1 MIKNYLD
8 LIEWIRSPK
17 NTNKDYSLTLFQS
30 CILQR
35 LIKYSRVNENI
46 TYSNEV
52 ISEHMFRSKKH
63 VENNLPFLTKKNLIL
78 TKVNRSK
85 DDQGYFISKRTIRIN
100 WNKLQEIKTE
110 MEEYLSKMIKEEN
123 IQQEE
128 GIHQGYQCGHSNEI
142 KKVDSCPTDND
153 DTIGYRYIKKSGES
167 YTIENNNSVYMRY
180 MGVGDQLSLYF
191 LNQNGQKEIFITTYK
206 KKLKKY
212 FDTNGVEFKD
222 LTKQDL
228 MNMN

>member
-17 NTNKDYSLTLFQS
+17 NSSKDYSLTLFQS

-85 DDQGYFISKRTIRIN
+85 DDQGNFISKRTIRIN
-100 WNKLQEIKTE
+100 WEKLQEIKIEMDEYLTE
-110 MEEYLSKMIKEEN
+110 MLNENHIQEFGNETSTLGYNYVENDGDSYL
-123 IQQEE
+123 
-128 GIHQGYQCGHSNEI
+128 
-142 KKVDSCPTDND
+142 V
-153 DTIGYRYIKKSGES
+153 
-167 YTIENNNSVYMRY
+167 ENNNSVFMRY
-180 MGVGDQLSLYF
+180 IGVGDQLSLYF
-191 LNQNGQKEIFITTYK
+191 LTNNGEKEFYTRTYK
-206 KKLKKY
+206 NRLKQY
-212 FDTNGVEFKD
+212 FDKNGIEFKN

-228 MNMN
+228 INMN

>member
-17 NTNKDYSLTLFQS
+17 NSGKDYSLTLFQS

-100 WNKLQEIKTE
+100 WDKLQEIKTE
-110 MEEYLSKMIKEEN
+110 MEEYLSKMINEEN

-128 GIHQGYQCGHSNEI
+128 LIQQGYQFEPNDEI
-142 KKVDSCPTDND
+142 QKEDSYKKEGVDNL
-153 DTIGYRYIKKSGES
+153 GYKYIEKKGEG
-167 YTIENNNSVYMRY
+167 YLVENNNSVYMRY
-180 MGVGDQLSLYF
+180 LGVGSQLSLYF
-191 LNQNGQKEIFITTYK
+191 LNQKGQKEFFTTTYK
-206 KKLKKY
+206 NKLRKY

-228 MNMN
+228 INMN

>member
-17 NTNKDYSLTLFQS
+17 NSSKDYSLTLFQS

-100 WNKLQEIKTE
+100 WDKLQEIKTE

-123 IQQEE
+123 IQQDEL
-128 GIHQGYQCGHSNEI
+128 IQHGYQFEQNNDI
-142 KKVDSCPTDND
+142 KNVDSCPTDND
-153 DTIGYRYIKKSGES
+153 DTIGFRYIKKSGES
-167 YTIENNNSVYMRY
+167 YTVENNNSIYMRY
-180 MGVGDQLSLYF
+180 IGVGGQLSLYF
-191 LNQNGQKEIFITTYK
+191 LNQKGQKEFFTRTYK
-206 KKLKKY
+206 NKLRKY

-228 MNMN
+228 INMN

>member
-17 NTNKDYSLTLFQS
+17 NSGKDYSLTLFQS

-100 WNKLQEIKTE
+100 WDKLQEIKTE
-110 MEEYLSKMIKEEN
+110 MEEYLSKMINDKN

-128 GIHQGYQCGHSNEI
+128 LIQQGYQFEQNEEI
-142 KKVDSCPTDND
+142 QKEDTFSTED
-153 DTIGYRYIKKSGES
+153 DGTIGYKYIEKNGGGFLV
-167 YTIENNNSVYMRY
+167 ENNNSVYMRY
-180 MGVGDQLSLYF
+180 LGVGSQVSLYF
-191 LNQNGQKEIFITTYK
+191 LNQNGKKEFYTRTYK

-212 FDTNGVEFKD
+212 FDTNGVEFTD

-228 MNMN
+228 INMN

>member
-63 VENNLPFLTKKNLIL
+63 VENNLPLLSKKGLI
-78 TKVNRSK
+78 TTTINRSR
-85 DDQGYFISKRTIRIN
+85 DEYGNFISKRTIRIN
-100 WNKLQEIKTE
+100 WEKLQEIKTE
-110 MEEYLSKMIKEEN
+110 MDEYLSELVQDVIIERELPN
-123 IQQEE
+123 Q
-128 GIHQGYQCGHSNEI
+128 QGYQFEKENKISE
-142 KKVDSCPTDND
+142 DND
-153 DTIGYRYIKKSGES
+153 VPWFEMMKNNGVGFI
-167 YTIENNNSVYMRY
+167 IENKNSIFMKYT
-180 MGVGDQLSLYF
+180 GFGDGCSIYF
-191 LNQNGQKEIFITTYK
+191 LNPNGKKEGYIPTMKNRF
-206 KKLKKY
+206 KKY
-212 FDTNGVEFKD
+212 LDSIDIEFKD
-222 LTKQDL
+222 FTKQHL

>member
-46 TYSNEV
+46 TYSNEI

-63 VENNLPFLTKKNLIL
+63 LENNLPILTKKNLIL
-78 TKVNRSK
+78 TKVKRSK

-100 WNKLQEIKTE
+100 WDKLQEIKTE
-110 MEEYLSKMIKEEN
+110 MEEYLSALINEEN

-128 GIHQGYQCGHSNEI
+128 RIQQGYRFDQNNEI
-142 KKVDSCPTDND
+142 QKEDTGPTED
-153 DTIGYRYIKKSGES
+153 DKTIGYRYIEKNGES
-167 YTIENNNSVYMRY
+167 YLVKNQNSVYMRY
-180 MGVGDQLSLYF
+180 IGVGGQLSLYF
-191 LNQNGQKEIFITTYK
+191 LNQNGQKEFFTTTYI

>member
-17 NTNKDYSLTLFQS
+17 NSRKDYSLTLFQS

-85 DDQGYFISKRTIRIN
+85 DDQGNFISKRTIRIN
-100 WNKLQEIKTE
+100 WEKLQEIKIEMDEYLTE
-110 MEEYLSKMIKEEN
+110 MLNENHTQEFGNETSTLGYNYVENDGDSYL
-123 IQQEE
+123 
-128 GIHQGYQCGHSNEI
+128 
-142 KKVDSCPTDND
+142 V
-153 DTIGYRYIKKSGES
+153 
-167 YTIENNNSVYMRY
+167 ENNNSVFMRY
-180 MGVGDQLSLYF
+180 IGVGDQLSLYF
-191 LNQNGQKEIFITTYK
+191 LTNNGEKEFYTRTYK
-206 KKLKKY
+206 NRLKQY
-212 FDTNGVEFKD
+212 FDTNGIEFKN

-228 MNMN
+228 INMN

>member
-17 NTNKDYSLTLFQS
+17 NSSKDYSLTLFQS

-85 DDQGYFISKRTIRIN
+85 DDQGNFISKRTIRIN
-100 WNKLQEIKTE
+100 WEKLQEIKIEMDEYLTE
-110 MEEYLSKMIKEEN
+110 MLNENHTQEFGNETSTLGYNYVENDGDSYL
-123 IQQEE
+123 
-128 GIHQGYQCGHSNEI
+128 
-142 KKVDSCPTDND
+142 V
-153 DTIGYRYIKKSGES
+153 
-167 YTIENNNSVYMRY
+167 ENNNSVFMRY
-180 MGVGDQLSLYF
+180 IGVGDQLSLYF
-191 LNQNGQKEIFITTYK
+191 LTNNGEKEFYTRTYK
-206 KKLKKY
+206 NRLKQY
-212 FDTNGVEFKD
+212 FDTNGIEFKN

-228 MNMN
+228 INMN